1 MLPNE
6 QLQGLSLL
14 KLSFHDK
21 YVQQISANI
30 YAFVQGSHVTNSG
43 FVIFSW
49 GVVVID
55 SLMTVTLANRLK
67 EAIKSVTDKPV
78 KYVVNTHFHGDHVF
92 GNQCFLPTSIVGHKN
107 TASILERHGQLYVTK
122 FTKRFPKLEREL
134 AKVRVVPPVL
144 TFDSRLRLGTPDE
157 GVDLLYFGHGHT
169 SGDVVV
175 FSAEEKVMFVGDLV
189 FNAIF
194 PTSDDAVIS
203 SWVKV
208 LERLE
213 ELNPRIL
220 IPGHGNP
227 CGKKELGYML
237 QLLREVL
244 LSNELIRG
252 GQIGINEALENILGT
267 GGIESLYGSWLYPE
281 RLACLLGQ
289 AQKMG

>member
-1 MLPNE
+1 M
-6 QLQGLSLL
+6 SLV
-14 KLSFHDK
+14 KQSFHDK

-30 YAFVQGSHVTNSG
+30 YAFIQGSHITNSG
-43 FVIFSW
+43 FVVFSW

-67 EAIKSVTDKPV
+67 KAIRSVTEKPV

-92 GNQCFLPTSIVGHKN
+92 GNQCFLPARIVGHKN
-107 TASILERHGQLYVTK
+107 TATVLERHGQLYVTK
-122 FTKRFPKLEREL
+122 FTKRFPKLEKEL

-157 GVDLLYFGHGHT
+157 GVDLLFFGHGHT
-169 SGDVVV
+169 SGDIVI
-175 FSAEEKVMFVGDLV
+175 FSAEQKVMFAGDLL

-208 LERLE
+208 LECLE
-213 ELNPRIL
+213 KLNPQIL

-244 LSNELIRG
+244 LSNELITDGR
-252 GQIGINEALENILGT
+252 IGVNEAVEKILGT
-267 GGIESLYGSWLYPE
+267 GRTESHYASWLCPE
-281 RLACLLGQ
+281 RLAPLLGK

>member
-1 MLPNE
+1 M
-6 QLQGLSLL
+6 

-30 YAFVQGSHVTNSG
+30 YAFVQGSHITNSG
-43 FVIFSW
+43 FVVFSW

-92 GNQCFLPTSIVGHKN
+92 GNQCFLPAGIVGHRN
-107 TASILERHGQLYVTK
+107 TASMLEGYGQLYVTK
-122 FTKRFPKLEREL
+122 FAKRFPKLEREL
-134 AKVRVVPPVL
+134 AKVRVIPPVL

-157 GVDLLYFGHGHT
+157 GVDLLFFGHGHT
-169 SGDVVV
+169 SGDIVL
-175 FSAEEKVMFVGDLV
+175 FSAEEKVVFAGDLL

-203 SWVKV
+203 SWVKA
-208 LERLE
+208 LEGLE
-213 ELNPRIL
+213 ELNPKIL

-237 QLLREVL
+237 QLLRDVL
-244 LSNELIRG
+244 LMNELIKDGR
-252 GQIGINEALENILGT
+252 IEINEAVENILGT
-267 GGIESLYGSWLYPE
+267 GKTESHYASWLYPE
-281 RLACLLGQ
+281 RLESLLRKAPQIG
-289 AQKMG
+289 